1 MKERWALSDSLLWTP
16 ALGSWPQGVVKL
28 EFRGKGR
35 KVVIILGILL
45 LVKAKNRY
53 MVLGRH

>member
-1 MKERWALSDSLLWTP
+1 M
-16 ALGSWPQGVVKL
+16 GSWPQGVVKL
-28 EFRGKGR
+28 AFRGKGR

-53 MVLGRH
+53 MVLGRHRQGVRR

>member
-1 MKERWALSDSLLWTP
+1 M
-16 ALGSWPQGVVKL
+16 GSWPQGMVKL

-45 LVKAKNRY
+45 LVKAKDRF
-53 MVLGRH
+53 MVVGR